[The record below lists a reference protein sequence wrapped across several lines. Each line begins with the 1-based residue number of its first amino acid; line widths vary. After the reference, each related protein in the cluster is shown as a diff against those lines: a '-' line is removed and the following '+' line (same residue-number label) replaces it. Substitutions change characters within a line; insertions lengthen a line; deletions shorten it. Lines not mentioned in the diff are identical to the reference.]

1 MPRSRSAGLGT
12 AHGAGAEGLDSSR
25 VFDILT
31 AMATTTTD
39 LDRAATLFRAL
50 ADPTRLGI
58 IEKLRGG
65 EQCVCDLTD
74 ALDTGQSRL
83 SFHLKCLKDAG
94 VLRDRRE
101 GRWIYYALNPAAI
114 AEIESVIAT
123 LRPSRL
129 RLVGPRCD

>member
-1 MPRSRSAGLGT
+1 
-12 AHGAGAEGLDSSR
+12 
-25 VFDILT
+25 
-31 AMATTTTD
+31 MATATTTD
-39 LDRAATLFRAL
+39 LERAATLFRAL

-58 IEKLRGG
+58 IGKLRGG

-101 GRWIYYALNPAAI
+101 GRWVYYALNPEAI
-114 AEIESVIAT
+114 AEIEAVIAA
-123 LRPSRL
+123 LRPSKL
-129 RLVGPRCD
+129 RLVPRCE